1 MASTKEQILGTP
13 KENTQSTVPEV
24 AAPPTKTPV
33 PNGGTAPTG
42 NDGNETQVNDGS
54 AVVGA
59 PATVPGG
66 AVIPPSS
73 PANAND
79 GTAGSAVPT
88 FDWNTGT
95 MKGNEQQ
102 PITVPYEPG
111 KEPKDAVPVTKKA
124 PLPTAQPTP
133 AGAQPPEAAQPAK
146 APERKM
152 SYVEMFRQMS
162 PYKPPTA
169 EELENAR
176 KKEKRDKVFAA
187 IGDGIAALSNLYF
200 TTKGAPN
207 AFDPRNSLSAKAR
220 ERWDKLNKEREE
232 NARYYM
238 QEAMKAQALDDD
250 RDDKDRSYMS
260 KLQNDYRN
268 YLLKLSA
275 DNRAAELHDLDK
287 QLRQGKINE
296 QTYKAKKAEVEAK
309 YAEDNQKSVIAKNKA
324 AAKASNASAANS
336 YASAEEHRTNARGR
350 FQWWDEN
357 GNVHYAKTQEE
368 AITKA
373 RQHGTLDSVK
383 VDTTTST
390 ESDATNR
397 GKPVYVK
404 DKDGNPVVQ
413 KDEKGKPVVDKE
425 GKPVYV
431 KVKKSSSTTTSK
443 PVYYP
448 GIRQKQKP
456 NPMHDG
462 GRGGGKKKN
471 PMS

>member
-1 MASTKEQILGTP
+1 MISTKEQILGAP
-13 KENTQSTVPEV
+13 QENTQSTVSEV

-42 NDGNETQVNDGS
+42 NDGSAAPVNDGS
-54 AVVGA
+54 AIVGA
-59 PATVPGG
+59 PATVPVG
-66 AVIPPSS
+66 AVTPPSS
-73 PANAND
+73 PTNAND
-79 GTAGSAVPT
+79 GTAGSAFPT
-88 FDWNTGT
+88 YDWNTGT
-95 MKGNEQQ
+95 MKENEQQ

-124 PLPTAQPTP
+124 PLPTL
-133 AGAQPPEAAQPAK
+133 AGAQPPEAAPSK

-152 SYVEMFRQMS
+152 SYVEMFQQMS

-169 EELENAR
+169 EELEKER

-309 YAEDNQKSVIAKNKA
+309 YAEATQKSVIAKNKA
-324 AAKASNASAANS
+324 SAKASNASAANS
-336 YASAEEHRTNARGR
+336 YASAEEHRR
-350 FQWWDEN
+350 
-357 GNVHYAKTQEE
+357 NVNSGYAWYEKDGTRHIAKTKDE
-368 AITKA
+368 AVYNA
-373 RQHGTLDSVK
+373 RQHGTLDSVETIST
-383 VDTTTST
+383 DTT
-390 ESDATNR
+390 ESDVVHR
-397 GKPVYVK
+397 GKVVK
-404 DKDGNPVVQ
+404 NQ
-413 KDEKGKPVVDKE
+413 KKTVTT
-425 GKPVYV
+425 
-431 KVKKSSSTTTSK
+431 KKHRD
-443 PVYYP
+443 VYYP

>member
-24 AAPPTKTPV
+24 TAPPTKTPV

-42 NDGNETQVNDGS
+42 NDGNEKQVNDGS

-66 AVIPPSS
+66 AVTPPSS

-133 AGAQPPEAAQPAK
+133 AGAEAPEATQPK
-146 APERKM
+146 KM

-275 DNRAAELHDLDK
+275 NNRAAELHDLDK

-309 YAEDNQKSVIAKNKA
+309 YAEATQKSVIAKNKA
-324 AAKASNASAANS
+324 SAKASNASAANS
-336 YASAEEHRTNARGR
+336 YASAEEHRR
-350 FQWWDEN
+350 
-357 GNVHYAKTQEE
+357 NVNSGYAWYEKDGTRHIAKTKDE
-368 AITKA
+368 AVYNA
-373 RQHGTLDSVK
+373 RQHGTLDK
-383 VDTTTST
+383 VETISTDTT
-390 ESDATNR
+390 ESDVVHR
-397 GKPVYVK
+397 GKVVK
-404 DKDGNPVVQ
+404 NQ
-413 KDEKGKPVVDKE
+413 KKTVTTKH
-425 GKPVYV
+425 
-431 KVKKSSSTTTSK
+431 KKN
-443 PVYYP
+443 VYYP
-448 GIRQKQKP
+448 GIRQKPAAKP
-456 NPMHDG
+456 QVKPAAKPSG
-462 GRGGGKKKN
+462 GSSGSGKYSGFSIHK
-471 PMS
+471 

>member
-1 MASTKEQILGTP
+1 MASTKEQILGSP

-24 AAPPTKTPV
+24 TAPPTKTPV

-42 NDGNETQVNDGS
+42 NDGNEKQVNDGS

-66 AVIPPSS
+66 AVTPPSS
-73 PANAND
+73 PAND
-79 GTAGSAVPT
+79 GTAGSAVPA

-133 AGAQPPEAAQPAK
+133 AGAEAPEATQPK
-146 APERKM
+146 KM

-220 ERWDKLNKEREE
+220 ERWEKLNKEREE

-250 RDDKDRSYMS
+250 KADKDRSYMS

-324 AAKASNASAANS
+324 AAKASNASANNS
-336 YASAEEHRTNARGR
+336 NAQAAEHRR
-350 FQWWDEN
+350 
-357 GNVHYAKTQEE
+357 NVNSGYAWYEKDGTRHIAKTKDE
-368 AITKA
+368 AVYNA
-373 RQHGTLDSVK
+373 RQHGTLDSVETIST
-383 VDTTTST
+383 DTT
-390 ESDATNR
+390 ESDVVHR
-397 GKPVYVK
+397 GKVVK
-404 DKDGNPVVQ
+404 NQKKTVTTKKHKD
-413 KDEKGKPVVDKE
+413 
-425 GKPVYV
+425 
-431 KVKKSSSTTTSK
+431 
-443 PVYYP
+443 VYYP
-448 GIRQKQKP
+448 GIRQKPAAKP
-456 NPMHDG
+456 QAKPAAKPSSRKYSGFSIH
-462 GRGGGKKKN
+462 K
-471 PMS
+471 

>member
-24 AAPPTKTPV
+24 TAPPTK
-33 PNGGTAPTG
+33 AP
-42 NDGNETQVNDGS
+42 
-54 AVVGA
+54 
-59 PATVPGG
+59 
-66 AVIPPSS
+66 
-73 PANAND
+73 
-79 GTAGSAVPT
+79 
-88 FDWNTGT
+88 
-95 MKGNEQQ
+95 
-102 PITVPYEPG
+102 
-111 KEPKDAVPVTKKA
+111 VPVTKKA
-124 PLPTAQPTP
+124 PLPTP

-152 SYVEMFRQMS
+152 SYVEMFRLMS

-309 YAEDNQKSVIAKNKA
+309 YAEATQKSVIAKNKA
-324 AAKASNASAANS
+324 SAKASNASAANS
-336 YASAEEHRTNARGR
+336 YASAEEHRR
-350 FQWWDEN
+350 
-357 GNVHYAKTQEE
+357 NVNSGYAWYEKDGTRHIAKTKDE
-368 AITKA
+368 AVYNA
-373 RQHGTLDSVK
+373 RQHGTLDSVETIST
-383 VDTTTST
+383 DTT
-390 ESDATNR
+390 ESDVVHR
-397 GKPVYVK
+397 GKVVK
-404 DKDGNPVVQ
+404 NQ
-413 KDEKGKPVVDKE
+413 KKTVATKH
-425 GKPVYV
+425 
-431 KVKKSSSTTTSK
+431 KKN
-443 PVYYP
+443 VYYP
-448 GIRQKQKP
+448 GIRQKPAAKP
-456 NPMHDG
+456 QVKPAAKPSG
-462 GRGGGKKKN
+462 GSSGSGKYSGFSIYK
-471 PMS
+471 

>member
-24 AAPPTKTPV
+24 TAPPTKTPV

-59 PATVPGG
+59 P
-66 AVIPPSS
+66 PPTH
-73 PANAND
+73 ANAND
-79 GTAGSAVPT
+79 GTTGAAAPA

-102 PITVPYEPG
+102 TITVPYEPG
-111 KEPKDAVPVTKKA
+111 KEPKDAVPVVKKA
-124 PLPTAQPTP
+124 PLPTTQPTP
-133 AGAQPPEAAQPAK
+133 AGAQAPEAAPPAK
-146 APERKM
+146 APERKRM
-152 SYVEMFRQMS
+152 SYVEMFQQMS

-220 ERWDKLNKEREE
+220 ERWDKFNKEREE

-250 RDDKDRSYMS
+250 RADKDRSYMQ

-268 YLLKLSA
+268 YLLKLAA

-309 YAEDNQKSVIAKNKA
+309 YADENQKSVIAKNKA
-324 AAKASNASAANS
+324 AANASNASANNS
-336 YASAEEHRTNARGR
+336 NAQAAEHRRNVNSGYA
-350 FQWWDEN
+350 WYEKN
-357 GNVHYAKTQEE
+357 GTRHIAKTKDE
-368 AITKA
+368 AMYNA
-373 RQHGTLDSVK
+373 QQHGTLDK
-383 VDTTTST
+383 VETISTDTT
-390 ESDATNR
+390 ESDVVHR
-397 GKPVYVK
+397 GKVVK
-404 DKDGNPVVQ
+404 NQKKTVTTKKHKD
-413 KDEKGKPVVDKE
+413 
-425 GKPVYV
+425 
-431 KVKKSSSTTTSK
+431 
-443 PVYYP
+443 VYYP

>member
-24 AAPPTKTPV
+24 TAPPTKTPV

-79 GTAGSAVPT
+79 GT
-88 FDWNTGT
+88 TGT
-95 MKGNEQQ
+95 ATPTG
-102 PITVPYEPG
+102 TEP
-111 KEPKDAVPVTKKA
+111 AKKA
-124 PLPTAQPTP
+124 PLPMAQPTP
-133 AGAQPPEAAQPAK
+133 AAQASEAAQPAK
-146 APERKM
+146 APEPKRM
-152 SYVEMFRQMS
+152 SYVEMFQQMS

-169 EELENAR
+169 EELERER

-220 ERWDKLNKEREE
+220 ERWEKLNKEREE

-250 RDDKDRSYMS
+250 KADKDRSYMS

-309 YAEDNQKSVIAKNKA
+309 YAEATQKSVIAKNKA
-324 AAKASNASAANS
+324 SAKASNASANNS
-336 YASAEEHRTNARGR
+336 NAQAAEHRR
-350 FQWWDEN
+350 
-357 GNVHYAKTQEE
+357 NVNSGYAWYEKDGTRHIAKTKDE
-368 AITKA
+368 AVYNA
-373 RQHGTLDSVK
+373 RQHGTLDK
-383 VDTTTST
+383 VETISTDTT
-390 ESDATNR
+390 ESDVVHR
-397 GKPVYVK
+397 GKVVK
-404 DKDGNPVVQ
+404 NQKKTVTTKKHKD
-413 KDEKGKPVVDKE
+413 
-425 GKPVYV
+425 
-431 KVKKSSSTTTSK
+431 
-443 PVYYP
+443 VYYP

>member
-24 AAPPTKTPV
+24 TAPPTKTPV

-66 AVIPPSS
+66 AVTPPSS

-79 GTAGSAVPT
+79 GTAGSAVPA

-133 AGAQPPEAAQPAK
+133 AGAEAPEATQPK
-146 APERKM
+146 KM

-220 ERWDKLNKEREE
+220 ERWEKLNKEREE

-309 YAEDNQKSVIAKNKA
+309 YAEATQKSVIAKNKA
-324 AAKASNASAANS
+324 SAKASNASANNS
-336 YASAEEHRTNARGR
+336 NAQAAEHRR
-350 FQWWDEN
+350 
-357 GNVHYAKTQEE
+357 NVNSGYAWYEKDGTRHIAKTKDE
-368 AITKA
+368 AMYNA
-373 RQHGTLDSVK
+373 QQHGTLDK
-383 VDTTTST
+383 VETISTDTT
-390 ESDATNR
+390 ESDVVHR
-397 GKPVYVK
+397 GKVVK
-404 DKDGNPVVQ
+404 NQ
-413 KDEKGKPVVDKE
+413 KKTVSTKH
-425 GKPVYV
+425 
-431 KVKKSSSTTTSK
+431 KKN
-443 PVYYP
+443 VYYP
-448 GIRQKQKP
+448 GIRQKPAAKP
-456 NPMHDG
+456 QVKPAAKPSG
-462 GRGGGKKKN
+462 GSSGSGKYSGFSIYK
-471 PMS
+471 

>member
-13 KENTQSTVPEV
+13 KENPQSTVPEV
-24 AAPPTKTPV
+24 AAPPVQRPV

-42 NDGNETQVNDGS
+42 NDGNEKQVNDGS

-66 AVIPPSS
+66 AVTPPSS

-79 GTAGSAVPT
+79 GTAGSEA
-88 FDWNTGT
+88 
-95 MKGNEQQ
+95 
-102 PITVPYEPG
+102 
-111 KEPKDAVPVTKKA
+111 
-124 PLPTAQPTP
+124 
-133 AGAQPPEAAQPAK
+133 PEATQPK
-146 APERKM
+146 KM
-152 SYVEMFRQMS
+152 SYFDMFQRMS

-250 RDDKDRSYMS
+250 RADKDRSYMQ

-309 YAEDNQKSVIAKNKA
+309 YADENQRSVIAKNKA
-324 AAKASNASAANS
+324 AANASNASANASN
-336 YASAEEHRTNARGR
+336 ASAEEHRTNARGR

-373 RQHGTLDSVK
+373 RQHGTLDSET
-383 VDTTTST
+383 VDTTTS
-390 ESDATNR
+390 SDVVRR
-397 GKPVYVK
+397 GKVTGEK
-404 DKDGNPVVQ
+404 Q
-413 KDEKGKPVVDKE
+413 KK
-425 GKPVYV
+425 
-431 KVKKSSSTTTSK
+431 TTSK
-443 PVYYP
+443 KVYYP
-448 GIRQKQKP
+448 GIRQKPAAKP
-456 NPMHDG
+456 QAKPAAKPSSRKYSGFSIH
-462 GRGGGKKKN
+462 K
-471 PMS
+471 

>member
-13 KENTQSTVPEV
+13 KENTQSTVSEV
-24 AAPPTKTPV
+24 TAPPTKTPV

-42 NDGNETQVNDGS
+42 NDGNEKQINDGS

-66 AVIPPSS
+66 AVTPPSS

-111 KEPKDAVPVTKKA
+111 KEPKDAVPVTKMA
-124 PLPTAQPTP
+124 PLPTP

-309 YAEDNQKSVIAKNKA
+309 YAEATQKSVIAKNKA
-324 AAKASNASAANS
+324 SAKASNASAANS
-336 YASAEEHRTNARGR
+336 YASAEEHRR
-350 FQWWDEN
+350 
-357 GNVHYAKTQEE
+357 NVNSGYAWYEKDGTRHIAKTKDE
-368 AITKA
+368 AVYNA
-373 RQHGTLDSVK
+373 RQHGTLDSVETIST
-383 VDTTTST
+383 DTT
-390 ESDATNR
+390 ESDVVHR
-397 GKPVYVK
+397 GKVVK
-404 DKDGNPVVQ
+404 NQKKTVTTKKHKD
-413 KDEKGKPVVDKE
+413 
-425 GKPVYV
+425 
-431 KVKKSSSTTTSK
+431 
-443 PVYYP
+443 VYYP
-448 GIRQKQKP
+448 GIRQKPAAKP
-456 NPMHDG
+456 QAKPAAKPSSRKYSGFSIH
-462 GRGGGKKKN
+462 K
-471 PMS
+471 

>member
-24 AAPPTKTPV
+24 TAPPTKTPV

-42 NDGNETQVNDGS
+42 NDGNEKQVNDRS

-66 AVIPPSS
+66 AVTPPSS

-79 GTAGSAVPT
+79 GTAGSAVPA

-133 AGAQPPEAAQPAK
+133 VGAQAPEAPQPK
-146 APERKM
+146 KM
-152 SYVEMFRQMS
+152 SYFDMFQRMS

-169 EELENAR
+169 EELENVR

-324 AAKASNASAANS
+324 AAKASNASANNS
-336 YASAEEHRTNARGR
+336 NAQAAEHRR
-350 FQWWDEN
+350 
-357 GNVHYAKTQEE
+357 NVNSGYAWYEKDGTRHIAKTKDE
-368 AITKA
+368 AVYNA
-373 RQHGTLDSVK
+373 RQHGTLDSVETIST
-383 VDTTTST
+383 DTT
-390 ESDATNR
+390 ESDVVHR
-397 GKPVYVK
+397 GKVVK
-404 DKDGNPVVQ
+404 NQKKTVTTKKHKD
-413 KDEKGKPVVDKE
+413 
-425 GKPVYV
+425 
-431 KVKKSSSTTTSK
+431 
-443 PVYYP
+443 VYYP
-448 GIRQKQKP
+448 GIRQKPAAKP
-456 NPMHDG
+456 QAKPAAKPSSRKYSGFSIH
-462 GRGGGKKKN
+462 K
-471 PMS
+471 

>member
-13 KENTQSTVPEV
+13 KENTQSTVSEV

-42 NDGNETQVNDGS
+42 NDGNEKQVNDGS

-66 AVIPPSS
+66 AVTPPSS

-79 GTAGSAVPT
+79 GTAGSAVPA

-124 PLPTAQPTP
+124 PLPTP

-152 SYVEMFRQMS
+152 SYVEMFRLMS

-275 DNRAAELHDLDK
+275 ENRAAELHDLDK

-309 YAEDNQKSVIAKNKA
+309 YAEATQKSVIAKNKA
-324 AAKASNASAANS
+324 SAKASNASANNS
-336 YASAEEHRTNARGR
+336 NAQAEEHRRNVNSGYA
-350 FQWWDEN
+350 WYEKN
-357 GNVHYAKTQEE
+357 GTRHIAKTKDE
-368 AITKA
+368 AMYNA
-373 RQHGTLDSVK
+373 QQHGTLDSVETIST
-383 VDTTTST
+383 DTT
-390 ESDATNR
+390 ESDVVHR
-397 GKPVYVK
+397 GKVVK
-404 DKDGNPVVQ
+404 NQKKTVTTKKHKD
-413 KDEKGKPVVDKE
+413 
-425 GKPVYV
+425 
-431 KVKKSSSTTTSK
+431 
-443 PVYYP
+443 VYYP
-448 GIRQKQKP
+448 GIRQKPAAKP
-456 NPMHDG
+456 QAKPAAKPSSRKYSGFSIH
-462 GRGGGKKKN
+462 K
-471 PMS
+471 

>member
-1 MASTKEQILGTP
+1 MISTKEQILGAP
-13 KENTQSTVPEV
+13 QENTQSTVAEV
-24 AAPPTKTPV
+24 AAPPVQRPV

-42 NDGNETQVNDGS
+42 NDGNAAPVNDGS
-54 AVVGA
+54 AIVGA
-59 PATVPGG
+59 PATVPVG
-66 AVIPPSS
+66 AVTPPSS

-79 GTAGSAVPT
+79 GTAGSAFPT
-88 FDWNTGT
+88 YDWNTGT

-124 PLPTAQPTP
+124 PLPTP
-133 AGAQPPEAAQPAK
+133 AGAQPPEAK

-152 SYVEMFRQMS
+152 SYFDMFQRMS

-169 EELENAR
+169 EELEKER

-250 RDDKDRSYMS
+250 RADKDRSYMQ

-309 YAEDNQKSVIAKNKA
+309 YADENQRSVIAKNKA
-324 AAKASNASAANS
+324 AANASNASANASN
-336 YASAEEHRTNARGR
+336 ASAEEHRTNARGR

-373 RQHGTLDSVK
+373 RQHGTLDSET
-383 VDTTTST
+383 VDTTTS
-390 ESDATNR
+390 SDVVHL
-397 GKPVYVK
+397 GKVTGEK
-404 DKDGNPVVQ
+404 Q
-413 KDEKGKPVVDKE
+413 KK
-425 GKPVYV
+425 
-431 KVKKSSSTTTSK
+431 TTSK
-443 PVYYP
+443 KVYYP
-448 GIRQKQKP
+448 GIRQKPAASQPAAQPSKPAPKPKPKPQQKP
-456 NPMHDG
+456 SG
-462 GRGGGKKKN
+462 GKQGGGWA
-471 PMS
+471 SGLTL

>member
-24 AAPPTKTPV
+24 TAPPTKTPV

-66 AVIPPSS
+66 AVTPPSS

-79 GTAGSAVPT
+79 GTAGSAVPA

-133 AGAQPPEAAQPAK
+133 AGAEAPEATQPK
-146 APERKM
+146 KM

-220 ERWDKLNKEREE
+220 ERWEKLNKEREE

-309 YAEDNQKSVIAKNKA
+309 YAEATQKSVIAKNKA
-324 AAKASNASAANS
+324 SAKASNASANNS
-336 YASAEEHRTNARGR
+336 NAQAAEHRR
-350 FQWWDEN
+350 
-357 GNVHYAKTQEE
+357 NVNSGYAWYEKDGTRHIAKTKDE
-368 AITKA
+368 AVYNA
-373 RQHGTLDSVK
+373 RQHGTLDSVETIST
-383 VDTTTST
+383 DTTKSDVVHMGKVVKNQKKTVST
-390 ESDATNR
+390 
-397 GKPVYVK
+397 KH
-404 DKDGNPVVQ
+404 
-413 KDEKGKPVVDKE
+413 
-425 GKPVYV
+425 
-431 KVKKSSSTTTSK
+431 KKN
-443 PVYYP
+443 VYYP
-448 GIRQKQKP
+448 GIRQKPAAKP
-456 NPMHDG
+456 QVKPAAKPSG
-462 GRGGGKKKN
+462 GSSGSGKYSGFSIYK
-471 PMS
+471 

>member
-13 KENTQSTVPEV
+13 KENTQSTVSEV
-24 AAPPTKTPV
+24 AAPPVQRPV

-66 AVIPPSS
+66 AVTPPSS
-73 PANAND
+73 PAND

-133 AGAQPPEAAQPAK
+133 AGAEAPEAPQPK
-146 APERKM
+146 KM
-152 SYVEMFRQMS
+152 SYFDMFQRMS

-250 RDDKDRSYMS
+250 RADKDRSYMQ

-268 YLLKLSA
+268 YLLKLAA

-309 YAEDNQKSVIAKNKA
+309 YADENQKSVIAKNKA
-324 AAKASNASAANS
+324 AAKASNASATNS

-373 RQHGTLDSVK
+373 RQHGTLDSET
-383 VDTTTST
+383 VDTTTS
-390 ESDATNR
+390 SDVVRR
-397 GKPVYVK
+397 GKVTGEK
-404 DKDGNPVVQ
+404 Q
-413 KDEKGKPVVDKE
+413 KK
-425 GKPVYV
+425 
-431 KVKKSSSTTTSK
+431 TTSK
-443 PVYYP
+443 KVYYP
-448 GIRQKQKP
+448 GIRQKPAAKPQQKP
-456 NPMHDG
+456 AAKPQPKPAAKPNG
-462 GRGGGKKKN
+462 GKQGGGWA
-471 PMS
+471 SGLTL

>member
-13 KENTQSTVPEV
+13 KENTQSTVSEV

-42 NDGNETQVNDGS
+42 NDGNEKQINDGS

-66 AVIPPSS
+66 AVTPPSS

-79 GTAGSAVPT
+79 GTAGSAVPA

-111 KEPKDAVPVTKKA
+111 KEPKDDVPVTKKA

-133 AGAQPPEAAQPAK
+133 AGVEAPEATQPK
-146 APERKM
+146 KM

-309 YAEDNQKSVIAKNKA
+309 YAEATQKSVIAKNKA
-324 AAKASNASAANS
+324 SAKASNASAANS
-336 YASAEEHRTNARGR
+336 YASAEEHRR
-350 FQWWDEN
+350 
-357 GNVHYAKTQEE
+357 NVNSGYAWYEKDGTRHIAKTKDE
-368 AITKA
+368 AVYNA
-373 RQHGTLDSVK
+373 RQHGTLDSVETIST
-383 VDTTTST
+383 DTT
-390 ESDATNR
+390 ESDVVHR
-397 GKPVYVK
+397 GKVVK
-404 DKDGNPVVQ
+404 NQKKTVTTKKHKD
-413 KDEKGKPVVDKE
+413 
-425 GKPVYV
+425 
-431 KVKKSSSTTTSK
+431 
-443 PVYYP
+443 VYYP
-448 GIRQKQKP
+448 GIRQKPAAKP
-456 NPMHDG
+456 QVKPAAKPSG
-462 GRGGGKKKN
+462 GSSGSGKYSGFSIHK
-471 PMS
+471 

>member
-13 KENTQSTVPEV
+13 KESTQSTVSGV
-24 AAPPTKTPV
+24 TAPPTKTPV

-66 AVIPPSS
+66 AVTPPSS

-133 AGAQPPEAAQPAK
+133 AGAEAPEATQPK
-146 APERKM
+146 KM

-187 IGDGIAALSNLYF
+187 IGDGIAALSNLDF

-309 YAEDNQKSVIAKNKA
+309 YAEATQKSVIAKNKA
-324 AAKASNASAANS
+324 SAKGSNASAANS
-336 YASAEEHRTNARGR
+336 YASAAEHRRNVNSGYA
-350 FQWWDEN
+350 WYEKN
-357 GNVHYAKTQEE
+357 GTRHIAKTKDE
-368 AITKA
+368 AMYNA
-373 RQHGTLDSVK
+373 QQHGTLDK
-383 VDTTTST
+383 VETISTDTT
-390 ESDATNR
+390 ESDVVHR
-397 GKPVYVK
+397 GKVVK
-404 DKDGNPVVQ
+404 NQKKTVTTKKHKD
-413 KDEKGKPVVDKE
+413 
-425 GKPVYV
+425 
-431 KVKKSSSTTTSK
+431 
-443 PVYYP
+443 VYYP
-448 GIRQKQKP
+448 GIRQKPAAKP
-456 NPMHDG
+456 QAKPAAKPSSRKYSGFSIH
-462 GRGGGKKKN
+462 K
-471 PMS
+471 

>member
-13 KENTQSTVPEV
+13 KENTQSTVSEV

-42 NDGNETQVNDGS
+42 NDGNEKQINDGS

-66 AVIPPSS
+66 AVTPPSS

-133 AGAQPPEAAQPAK
+133 AGAEAPEATQPK
-146 APERKM
+146 KM

-220 ERWDKLNKEREE
+220 ERWDKLNKEREK

-309 YAEDNQKSVIAKNKA
+309 YAEATQKSVIAKNKA
-324 AAKASNASAANS
+324 SAKASNASAANS
-336 YASAEEHRTNARGR
+336 YASAEEHRR
-350 FQWWDEN
+350 
-357 GNVHYAKTQEE
+357 NVNSGYAWYEKDGTRHIAKTKDE
-368 AITKA
+368 AVYNA
-373 RQHGTLDSVK
+373 RQHGTLDSVETIST
-383 VDTTTST
+383 DTT
-390 ESDATNR
+390 ESDVVHR
-397 GKPVYVK
+397 GKVVK
-404 DKDGNPVVQ
+404 NQ
-413 KDEKGKPVVDKE
+413 KKTVSTKH
-425 GKPVYV
+425 
-431 KVKKSSSTTTSK
+431 KKN
-443 PVYYP
+443 VYYP
-448 GIRQKQKP
+448 GIRQKPAAKP
-456 NPMHDG
+456 QVKPAAKPSG
-462 GRGGGKKKN
+462 GSSGSGKYSGFSIHK
-471 PMS
+471 

>member
-13 KENTQSTVPEV
+13 KENTQSTVSEV
-24 AAPPTKTPV
+24 TAPPTKTPV
-33 PNGGTAPTG
+33 
-42 NDGNETQVNDGS
+42 
-54 AVVGA
+54 
-59 PATVPGG
+59 
-66 AVIPPSS
+66 
-73 PANAND
+73 
-79 GTAGSAVPT
+79 
-88 FDWNTGT
+88 
-95 MKGNEQQ
+95 
-102 PITVPYEPG
+102 
-111 KEPKDAVPVTKKA
+111 
-124 PLPTAQPTP
+124 PTAQPTP
-133 AGAQPPEAAQPAK
+133 AGAEAPEATQPK
-146 APERKM
+146 KM

-309 YAEDNQKSVIAKNKA
+309 YAEATQKSVIAKNKA
-324 AAKASNASAANS
+324 SAKASNASANNS
-336 YASAEEHRTNARGR
+336 NAQAAEHRR
-350 FQWWDEN
+350 
-357 GNVHYAKTQEE
+357 NVNSGYAWYEKDGTRHIAKTKDE
-368 AITKA
+368 AVYNA
-373 RQHGTLDSVK
+373 RQHGTLDSVETIST
-383 VDTTTST
+383 DTT
-390 ESDATNR
+390 ESDVVHR
-397 GKPVYVK
+397 GKVVK
-404 DKDGNPVVQ
+404 NQKKTVTTKKHKD
-413 KDEKGKPVVDKE
+413 
-425 GKPVYV
+425 
-431 KVKKSSSTTTSK
+431 
-443 PVYYP
+443 VYYP
-448 GIRQKQKP
+448 GIRQKPAAKP
-456 NPMHDG
+456 QAKPAAKPSSRKYSGFSIH
-462 GRGGGKKKN
+462 K
-471 PMS
+471 

>member
-24 AAPPTKTPV
+24 TAPPTKTPV

-42 NDGNETQVNDGS
+42 NDGNEKQINDGS

-66 AVIPPSS
+66 AVTPPSS

-133 AGAQPPEAAQPAK
+133 AGTEAPEATQPK
-146 APERKM
+146 KM

-324 AAKASNASAANS
+324 AAKASNASANNS
-336 YASAEEHRTNARGR
+336 NAQAAEHRR
-350 FQWWDEN
+350 
-357 GNVHYAKTQEE
+357 NVNSGYAWYEKDGTRHIAKTKDE
-368 AITKA
+368 AVYNA
-373 RQHGTLDSVK
+373 RQHGTLDSVETIST
-383 VDTTTST
+383 DTT
-390 ESDATNR
+390 ESDVVHR
-397 GKPVYVK
+397 GKVVK
-404 DKDGNPVVQ
+404 NQKKTVTTKKHKD
-413 KDEKGKPVVDKE
+413 
-425 GKPVYV
+425 
-431 KVKKSSSTTTSK
+431 
-443 PVYYP
+443 VYYP
-448 GIRQKQKP
+448 GIRQKPAAKP
-456 NPMHDG
+456 QAKPAAKPSSRKYSGFSIH
-462 GRGGGKKKN
+462 K
-471 PMS
+471 

>member
-24 AAPPTKTPV
+24 TAPPTKTPV

-66 AVIPPSS
+66 AVTPPSS

-79 GTAGSAVPT
+79 GTAGSAVPA

-133 AGAQPPEAAQPAK
+133 AGAEAPEATQPK
-146 APERKM
+146 KM

-220 ERWDKLNKEREE
+220 ERWEKLNKEREE

-309 YAEDNQKSVIAKNKA
+309 YAEATQKSVIAKNKA
-324 AAKASNASAANS
+324 SAKASNASANNS
-336 YASAEEHRTNARGR
+336 NAQAAEHRR
-350 FQWWDEN
+350 
-357 GNVHYAKTQEE
+357 NVNSGYAWYEKDGTRHIAKTKDE
-368 AITKA
+368 AMYNA
-373 RQHGTLDSVK
+373 RQHGTLDSVETIST
-383 VDTTTST
+383 DIT
-390 ESDATNR
+390 ESDVVHLGN
-397 GKPVYVK
+397 VVK
-404 DKDGNPVVQ
+404 NQKKTVTTKKHKD
-413 KDEKGKPVVDKE
+413 
-425 GKPVYV
+425 
-431 KVKKSSSTTTSK
+431 
-443 PVYYP
+443 VYYP
-448 GIRQKQKP
+448 GIRQKPAAKP
-456 NPMHDG
+456 QAKPAAKPSSRKYSGFSIH
-462 GRGGGKKKN
+462 K
-471 PMS
+471 

>member
-24 AAPPTKTPV
+24 TAPPTKTPV

-42 NDGNETQVNDGS
+42 NDGNEKQVNDGS

-66 AVIPPSS
+66 AVTPPSS
-73 PANAND
+73 PANTND
-79 GTAGSAVPT
+79 GTAGSAVPA

-133 AGAQPPEAAQPAK
+133 VGAQAPEAPQPK
-146 APERKM
+146 KM
-152 SYVEMFRQMS
+152 SYFDMFQRMS

-220 ERWDKLNKEREE
+220 ERWEKLNKEREE

-287 QLRQGKINE
+287 QLRQGKIDE

-324 AAKASNASAANS
+324 AAKASNASANNS
-336 YASAEEHRTNARGR
+336 NAQAAEHRR
-350 FQWWDEN
+350 
-357 GNVHYAKTQEE
+357 NVNSGYAWYEKDGTRHIAKTKDE
-368 AITKA
+368 AVYNA
-373 RQHGTLDSVK
+373 RQHGTLDSVETIST
-383 VDTTTST
+383 DTT
-390 ESDATNR
+390 ESDVVHR
-397 GKPVYVK
+397 GKVVRNQKKTVTTKKHK
-404 DKDGNPVVQ
+404 D
-413 KDEKGKPVVDKE
+413 
-425 GKPVYV
+425 
-431 KVKKSSSTTTSK
+431 
-443 PVYYP
+443 VYYP
-448 GIRQKQKP
+448 GIRQKPAAKP
-456 NPMHDG
+456 QAKPAAKPSSRKYSGFSIH
-462 GRGGGKKKN
+462 K
-471 PMS
+471 

>member
-13 KENTQSTVPEV
+13 KENTQSTVSDV
-24 AAPPTKTPV
+24 AAPPVRRPV

-59 PATVPGG
+59 PTTVPGG
-66 AVIPPSS
+66 AVTPPSS

-111 KEPKDAVPVTKKA
+111 KEPKDAVPVTK
-124 PLPTAQPTP
+124 
-133 AGAQPPEAAQPAK
+133 K

-287 QLRQGKINE
+287 QLREGKINE
-296 QTYKAKKAEVEAK
+296 QTYLAKKAEVEAK
-309 YAEDNQKSVIAKNKA
+309 YADDIQKSVIAKNKA
-324 AAKASNASAANS
+324 AANASNASAANS
-336 YASAEEHRTNARGR
+336 YASAEEHRR
-350 FQWWDEN
+350 
-357 GNVHYAKTQEE
+357 NVNSGYAWYEKDGTRHIAKTKDE
-368 AITKA
+368 AVYNA
-373 RQHGTLDSVK
+373 RQHGTLDSVETIST
-383 VDTTTST
+383 DTT
-390 ESDATNR
+390 ESDV
-397 GKPVYVK
+397 VY
-404 DKDGNPVVQ
+404 
-413 KDEKGKPVVDKE
+413 KGKVVKNQ
-425 GKPVYV
+425 
-431 KVKKSSSTTTSK
+431 KKTVTTK
-443 PVYYP
+443 KHKDVYYP
-448 GIRQKQKP
+448 GIRHKP
-456 NPMHDG
+456 AAKPQAKPAAKPSSRKYSGFSIH
-462 GRGGGKKKN
+462 K
-471 PMS
+471 

>member
-13 KENTQSTVPEV
+13 KENTQSTVSEV

-42 NDGNETQVNDGS
+42 NDGNEKQVNDGS

-66 AVIPPSS
+66 AVTPPSS

-124 PLPTAQPTP
+124 P
-133 AGAQPPEAAQPAK
+133 
-146 APERKM
+146 ERKM
-152 SYVEMFRQMS
+152 SYVEMFHQMS

-169 EELENAR
+169 EELEKER

-220 ERWDKLNKEREE
+220 ERWEKLNKEREE

-309 YAEDNQKSVIAKNKA
+309 YAEAIQKSVKVL
-324 AAKASNASAANS
+324 S
-336 YASAEEHRTNARGR
+336 
-350 FQWWDEN
+350 
-357 GNVHYAKTQEE
+357 
-368 AITKA
+368 
-373 RQHGTLDSVK
+373 RQ
-383 VDTTTST
+383 
-390 ESDATNR
+390 
-397 GKPVYVK
+397 
-404 DKDGNPVVQ
+404 
-413 KDEKGKPVVDKE
+413 
-425 GKPVYV
+425 
-431 KVKKSSSTTTSK
+431 
-443 PVYYP
+443 
-448 GIRQKQKP
+448 
-456 NPMHDG
+456 
-462 GRGGGKKKN
+462 
-471 PMS
+471 

>member
-1 MASTKEQILGTP
+1 MASTKEQILGTH

-24 AAPPTKTPV
+24 AAPPVQRPV
-33 PNGGTAPTG
+33 PNGGTA
-42 NDGNETQVNDGS
+42 
-54 AVVGA
+54 
-59 PATVPGG
+59 TVPGG
-66 AVIPPSS
+66 AVTPPSS
-73 PANAND
+73 PSNAND
-79 GTAGSAVPT
+79 GTAGSAVPA

-133 AGAQPPEAAQPAK
+133 AGAEAPEATQPK
-146 APERKM
+146 KM

-275 DNRAAELHDLDK
+275 NNRAAELHDLDK

-309 YAEDNQKSVIAKNKA
+309 YAEATQKSVIAKNKA
-324 AAKASNASAANS
+324 SAKASNASAANS
-336 YASAEEHRTNARGR
+336 YASAEEHRR
-350 FQWWDEN
+350 
-357 GNVHYAKTQEE
+357 NVNSGYAWYEKDGTRHIAKTKDE
-368 AITKA
+368 AVYNA
-373 RQHGTLDSVK
+373 RQHGTLDK
-383 VDTTTST
+383 VETISTDTT
-390 ESDATNR
+390 ESDVVHR
-397 GKPVYVK
+397 GKVVK
-404 DKDGNPVVQ
+404 NQKKTVTTKKHKD
-413 KDEKGKPVVDKE
+413 
-425 GKPVYV
+425 
-431 KVKKSSSTTTSK
+431 
-443 PVYYP
+443 VYYP
-448 GIRQKQKP
+448 GIRHKQKP

>member
-13 KENTQSTVPEV
+13 KENTQSTVSEV
-24 AAPPTKTPV
+24 AVPPTKTPV

-42 NDGNETQVNDGS
+42 NDGNEKQINDGS

-66 AVIPPSS
+66 AVTPPSS

-79 GTAGSAVPT
+79 GTAGPAVPA

-133 AGAQPPEAAQPAK
+133 AGAEAPEATQPK
-146 APERKM
+146 KM

-275 DNRAAELHDLDK
+275 NNRAAELHDLDK

-309 YAEDNQKSVIAKNKA
+309 YAEATQKSVIAKNKA
-324 AAKASNASAANS
+324 SAKASNASAANS
-336 YASAEEHRTNARGR
+336 YASAEEHRR
-350 FQWWDEN
+350 
-357 GNVHYAKTQEE
+357 NVNSGYAWYEKDGTRHIAKTKDE
-368 AITKA
+368 AVYNA
-373 RQHGTLDSVK
+373 RQHGTLDSVETIST
-383 VDTTTST
+383 DTT
-390 ESDATNR
+390 ESDVVHR
-397 GKPVYVK
+397 GKVVK
-404 DKDGNPVVQ
+404 NQKKTVTTKKHKD
-413 KDEKGKPVVDKE
+413 
-425 GKPVYV
+425 
-431 KVKKSSSTTTSK
+431 
-443 PVYYP
+443 VYYP

>member
-24 AAPPTKTPV
+24 TAPPTKTPV

-59 PATVPGG
+59 PATVPDG
-66 AVIPPSS
+66 AVTPPSS

-133 AGAQPPEAAQPAK
+133 AGAEAPEATQPK
-146 APERKM
+146 KM

-169 EELENAR
+169 EELEKER

-220 ERWDKLNKEREE
+220 ERWEKLNKEREE

-250 RDDKDRSYMS
+250 RDDKDRSYMA

-309 YAEDNQKSVIAKNKA
+309 YAEATQKSVIAKNKA
-324 AAKASNASAANS
+324 SAKASNASANNS
-336 YASAEEHRTNARGR
+336 NAQAAEHRR
-350 FQWWDEN
+350 
-357 GNVHYAKTQEE
+357 NVNSGYAWYEKDGTRHIAKTKDE
-368 AITKA
+368 AVYNA
-373 RQHGTLDSVK
+373 RQHGTLDK
-383 VDTTTST
+383 VETISTDTT
-390 ESDATNR
+390 ESDVVHR
-397 GKPVYVK
+397 GKVVK
-404 DKDGNPVVQ
+404 NQKKTVTTKKHKD
-413 KDEKGKPVVDKE
+413 
-425 GKPVYV
+425 
-431 KVKKSSSTTTSK
+431 
-443 PVYYP
+443 VYYP
-448 GIRQKQKP
+448 GIRHKQKQKP

>member
-24 AAPPTKTPV
+24 TAPPTKTPV

-42 NDGNETQVNDGS
+42 NDGNEKQVNDGS

-66 AVIPPSS
+66 AVTPPSS

-79 GTAGSAVPT
+79 GTAGSAVPA

-133 AGAQPPEAAQPAK
+133 AGAEAPEATQPK
-146 APERKM
+146 KM

-220 ERWDKLNKEREE
+220 KRWDKLNKEREE

-275 DNRAAELHDLDK
+275 NNRAAELHDLDK

-309 YAEDNQKSVIAKNKA
+309 YAEATQKSVIAKNKA
-324 AAKASNASAANS
+324 SAKASNASANNS
-336 YASAEEHRTNARGR
+336 NAQAAEHRR
-350 FQWWDEN
+350 
-357 GNVHYAKTQEE
+357 NVNSGYAWYEKDGTRHIAKTKDE
-368 AITKA
+368 AVYNA
-373 RQHGTLDSVK
+373 RQHGTLDSVETIST
-383 VDTTTST
+383 DIT
-390 ESDATNR
+390 ESDVVHR
-397 GKPVYVK
+397 GKVVK
-404 DKDGNPVVQ
+404 NQKKTVTTKKHKD
-413 KDEKGKPVVDKE
+413 
-425 GKPVYV
+425 
-431 KVKKSSSTTTSK
+431 
-443 PVYYP
+443 VYYP
-448 GIRQKQKP
+448 GIRQKPAAKP
-456 NPMHDG
+456 QAKPAAKPSSRKYSGFSIH
-462 GRGGGKKKN
+462 K
-471 PMS
+471 

>member
-1 MASTKEQILGTP
+1 MANTKEQILGTP

-24 AAPPTKTPV
+24 TAPPTKTPV

-66 AVIPPSS
+66 AVTPPSS

-133 AGAQPPEAAQPAK
+133 AGAEAPEATQPK
-146 APERKM
+146 KM

-169 EELENAR
+169 EELEKER

-220 ERWDKLNKEREE
+220 ERWEKLNKEREE

-250 RDDKDRSYMS
+250 KADKDRSYMS

-324 AAKASNASAANS
+324 AAKASNASANNS
-336 YASAEEHRTNARGR
+336 NAQAAEHRR
-350 FQWWDEN
+350 
-357 GNVHYAKTQEE
+357 NVNSGYAWYEKDGTRHIAKTKDE
-368 AITKA
+368 AVYNA
-373 RQHGTLDSVK
+373 RQHGTLDSVETIST
-383 VDTTTST
+383 DTT
-390 ESDATNR
+390 ESDVVHI
-397 GKPVYVK
+397 GKVVK
-404 DKDGNPVVQ
+404 NQKKTVTTKKHKD
-413 KDEKGKPVVDKE
+413 
-425 GKPVYV
+425 
-431 KVKKSSSTTTSK
+431 
-443 PVYYP
+443 VYYP
-448 GIRQKQKP
+448 GIRQKPAAKP
-456 NPMHDG
+456 QAKPAAKPSSRKYSGFSIH
-462 GRGGGKKKN
+462 K
-471 PMS
+471 

>member
-24 AAPPTKTPV
+24 AAPPVQRPV
-33 PNGGTAPTG
+33 PNGSTAPTG

-66 AVIPPSS
+66 AVTPPSS
-73 PANAND
+73 PANANAND
-79 GTAGSAVPT
+79 GTAGSAVPA

-111 KEPKDAVPVTKKA
+111 KEPKDDVPVTKKA

-133 AGAQPPEAAQPAK
+133 AGVEAPEATQPK
-146 APERKM
+146 KM

-275 DNRAAELHDLDK
+275 NNRAAELHDLDK

-309 YAEDNQKSVIAKNKA
+309 YAEATQKSVIAKNKA
-324 AAKASNASAANS
+324 SAKASNASANNS
-336 YASAEEHRTNARGR
+336 NAQAAEHRR
-350 FQWWDEN
+350 
-357 GNVHYAKTQEE
+357 NVNSGYAWYEKDGTRHIAKTKDE
-368 AITKA
+368 AVYNA
-373 RQHGTLDSVK
+373 RQHGTLDSVETIST
-383 VDTTTST
+383 DTT
-390 ESDATNR
+390 ESDVVHR
-397 GKPVYVK
+397 GKVVK
-404 DKDGNPVVQ
+404 NQKKTVTTKKHKD
-413 KDEKGKPVVDKE
+413 
-425 GKPVYV
+425 
-431 KVKKSSSTTTSK
+431 
-443 PVYYP
+443 VYYP
-448 GIRQKQKP
+448 GIRQKPAAKP
-456 NPMHDG
+456 QAKPAAKPSSRKYSGFSIH
-462 GRGGGKKKN
+462 K
-471 PMS
+471 

>member
-13 KENTQSTVPEV
+13 KENTQSTVSEV
-24 AAPPTKTPV
+24 AAPPVQRPV

-66 AVIPPSS
+66 AVTPPSS

-79 GTAGSAVPT
+79 GTAGSAVPA

-133 AGAQPPEAAQPAK
+133 AGAEAPEATQPK
-146 APERKM
+146 KM
-152 SYVEMFRQMS
+152 SYFDMFQRMS

-169 EELENAR
+169 EELEIAR

-250 RDDKDRSYMS
+250 RADKDRSYMQ

-309 YAEDNQKSVIAKNKA
+309 YADENQRSVIAKNKA
-324 AAKASNASAANS
+324 AANASNASANASN
-336 YASAEEHRTNARGR
+336 ASAEEHRTNARGR

-357 GNVHYAKTQEE
+357 GNVHYAKTQDE
-368 AITKA
+368 AVYNA
-373 RQHGTLDSVK
+373 RQHGTLDK
-383 VDTTTST
+383 VETISTDIT
-390 ESDATNR
+390 ESDVVHIGKVVKNQKKTVAT
-397 GKPVYVK
+397 KKHK
-404 DKDGNPVVQ
+404 D
-413 KDEKGKPVVDKE
+413 
-425 GKPVYV
+425 
-431 KVKKSSSTTTSK
+431 
-443 PVYYP
+443 VYYP
-448 GIRQKQKP
+448 GIRQKPAAKP
-456 NPMHDG
+456 QAKPAAKPSSRKYSGFSIH
-462 GRGGGKKKN
+462 K
-471 PMS
+471 

>member
-13 KENTQSTVPEV
+13 KENTQSTVSEV

-42 NDGNETQVNDGS
+42 NDGNEKQINDGS

-66 AVIPPSS
+66 AVTPPSS

-79 GTAGSAVPT
+79 GTAGSAVPA

-111 KEPKDAVPVTKKA
+111 KEPKDDVPVTKKA

-133 AGAQPPEAAQPAK
+133 AGVEAPEATQPK
-146 APERKM
+146 KM

-309 YAEDNQKSVIAKNKA
+309 YAEATQKSVIAKNKA
-324 AAKASNASAANS
+324 SAKASNASAANS
-336 YASAEEHRTNARGR
+336 YASAEEHRR
-350 FQWWDEN
+350 
-357 GNVHYAKTQEE
+357 NVNSGYAWYEKDGTRHIAKTKDE
-368 AITKA
+368 AVYNA
-373 RQHGTLDSVK
+373 RQHGTLDSVETIST
-383 VDTTTST
+383 DTT
-390 ESDATNR
+390 ESDVVHR
-397 GKPVYVK
+397 GKVVK
-404 DKDGNPVVQ
+404 NQKKTVTTKKHKD
-413 KDEKGKPVVDKE
+413 
-425 GKPVYV
+425 
-431 KVKKSSSTTTSK
+431 
-443 PVYYP
+443 VYYP
-448 GIRQKQKP
+448 GIRQKPAAKP
-456 NPMHDG
+456 QAKPAAKPSSRKYSGFSIH
-462 GRGGGKKKN
+462 K
-471 PMS
+471 

>member
-24 AAPPTKTPV
+24 TAPPTKTPV

-42 NDGNETQVNDGS
+42 NDGNEMQVNDGS

-66 AVIPPSS
+66 AVTPPSS

-133 AGAQPPEAAQPAK
+133 AGAEAPEATQPK
-146 APERKM
+146 KM

-169 EELENAR
+169 EELEKER

-250 RDDKDRSYMS
+250 RDDKDRSYMA

-324 AAKASNASAANS
+324 AAKASNASANNS
-336 YASAEEHRTNARGR
+336 NAQAAEHRR
-350 FQWWDEN
+350 
-357 GNVHYAKTQEE
+357 NVNSGYAWYEKDGTRHIAKTKDE
-368 AITKA
+368 AVYNA
-373 RQHGTLDSVK
+373 RQHGTLDSVETIST
-383 VDTTTST
+383 DTTK
-390 ESDATNR
+390 SDVVHR
-397 GKPVYVK
+397 GKVVK
-404 DKDGNPVVQ
+404 NQKKTVTTKKHKD
-413 KDEKGKPVVDKE
+413 
-425 GKPVYV
+425 
-431 KVKKSSSTTTSK
+431 
-443 PVYYP
+443 VYYP
-448 GIRQKQKP
+448 GIRQKPAAKP
-456 NPMHDG
+456 QAKPAAKPSSRKYSGFSIH
-462 GRGGGKKKN
+462 K
-471 PMS
+471 

>member
-1 MASTKEQILGTP
+1 MISTKEQILGAP
-13 KENTQSTVPEV
+13 QENTQSTVAEV
-24 AAPPTKTPV
+24 AAPPVQRPV

-42 NDGNETQVNDGS
+42 NDGSAAPVNDGS
-54 AVVGA
+54 AIVGA

-66 AVIPPSS
+66 AVTPPSS
-73 PANAND
+73 PTNAND
-79 GTAGSAVPT
+79 GTAGSAFPT

-95 MKGNEQQ
+95 MKENEQQ

-124 PLPTAQPTP
+124 PLPTP
-133 AGAQPPEAAQPAK
+133 AGAQPPEAAPPAK

-152 SYVEMFRQMS
+152 SYVEMFQQMS

-169 EELENAR
+169 EELEKER

-309 YAEDNQKSVIAKNKA
+309 YAEATQKSVIAKNKA
-324 AAKASNASAANS
+324 SAKASNASANNS
-336 YASAEEHRTNARGR
+336 NAQAAEHRR
-350 FQWWDEN
+350 
-357 GNVHYAKTQEE
+357 NVNSGYAWYEKDGTRHIAKTKDE
-368 AITKA
+368 AVYNA
-373 RQHGTLDSVK
+373 RQHGTLDK
-383 VDTTTST
+383 VETISTDTT
-390 ESDATNR
+390 ESDVVHR
-397 GKPVYVK
+397 GKVVK
-404 DKDGNPVVQ
+404 NQKKTVTTKKHKD
-413 KDEKGKPVVDKE
+413 
-425 GKPVYV
+425 
-431 KVKKSSSTTTSK
+431 
-443 PVYYP
+443 VYYP
-448 GIRQKQKP
+448 GIRQKPAAKP
-456 NPMHDG
+456 QAKPAAKPSSRKYSGFSIH
-462 GRGGGKKKN
+462 K
-471 PMS
+471 